1 MSLRKA
7 LNMYVQENNK
17 YKKLQLIKF
26 YFKILLLT

>member
-1 MSLRKA
+1 MSLLKA

-26 YFKILLLT
+26 YFKILLLK

>member
-1 MSLRKA
+1 MSLREA
-7 LNMYVQENNK
+7 LNMYIQENKK